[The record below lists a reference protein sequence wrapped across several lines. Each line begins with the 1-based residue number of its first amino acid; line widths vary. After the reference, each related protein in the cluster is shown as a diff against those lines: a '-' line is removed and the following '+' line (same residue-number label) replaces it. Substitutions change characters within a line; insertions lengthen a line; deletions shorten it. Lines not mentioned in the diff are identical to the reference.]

1 MTNPARTDS
10 ATRTS
15 PKLRDLLPAD
25 RPLWGAFLGSNS
37 PICAELMS
45 KAGFD
50 WLVVDTQHAPSGGPE
65 QLSAMLRAT
74 GEVPTLVRI
83 PWKSDLGA
91 AMTALDAGAQGLIV
105 PMLDTAEEAA
115 LIAGACRYPPRGF
128 RSFGPW
134 RAALQVDDYRTEDGD
149 DTVLC
154 FVQIETKSGIDNLDA
169 IVDAPGVDGAYIGP
183 QDLSL
188 SHDGGLSWRTD
199 NRVLHELCERVLK
212 ACRRAG
218 KLAVAHT
225 ADPDDAVHWGEVGFD
240 LVTATSDTRL
250 MGVAAAE
257 AITTLR
263 ADLSGR
269 TE

>member
-1 MTNPARTDS
+1 MTR
-10 ATRTS
+10 
-15 PKLRDLLPAD
+15 LRDQLPAD

-37 PICAELMS
+37 AMCAELMA

-50 WLVVDTQHAPSGGPE
+50 WLVVDTQHSPSGGSE
-65 QLSAMLRAT
+65 QLASMLRAT
-74 GEVPTLVRI
+74 GDVPTLVRI

-134 RAALQVDDYRTEDGD
+134 RAALKVDDYATSDGD

-154 FVQIETKSGIDNLDA
+154 LVQIETKNGIENLDA
-169 IVDAPGVDGAYIGP
+169 IVDVPGVDGAYIGP

-199 NRVLHELCERVLK
+199 NQVLHELSERVLK

-225 ADPDDAVHWGEVGFD
+225 ADPGDAVHWGEVGFD
-240 LVTATSDTRL
+240 MVTATSDTRL
-250 MGVAAAE
+250 LGVAAAD
-257 AITTLR
+257 AINTLG
-263 ADLSGR
+263 AANSGR
-269 TE
+269 A

>member
-1 MTNPARTDS
+1 MTNS
-10 ATRTS
+10 AT
-15 PKLRDLLPAD
+15 KLRDLLPAD

-37 PICAELMS
+37 TMCAELMS

-50 WLVVDTQHAPSGGPE
+50 WLVVDTQHAPSSGPE
-65 QLSAMLRAT
+65 QLAAMLRAT
-74 GEVPTLVRI
+74 GDVPTLVRI

-134 RAALQVDDYRTEDGD
+134 RAALQVDDYTTSDGD

-154 FVQIETKSGIDNLDA
+154 FVQIETRSGIDNLDA
-169 IVDAPGVDGAYIGP
+169 IVDSPGVDGAYIGP

-188 SHDGGLSWRTD
+188 SHDGGLSWRTH
-199 NRVLHELCERVLK
+199 NQVLHALCEQVLK

-218 KLAVAHT
+218 KLAIAHT
-225 ADPDDAVHWGEVGFD
+225 ADPGDAVHWGEVGFD

-250 MGVAAAE
+250 IGVAAVEAVSKLHAANRGPAE
-257 AITTLR
+257 
-263 ADLSGR
+263 
-269 TE
+269 